1 MVNAASFLADI
12 GAATAQ
18 IGYATAKA
26 AVVQFSRDLDIHLAR
41 AGVRVNA
48 VLFGPIDTPTQR
60 AVFERNPGALDERL
74 VHWPMGRFGT
84 LEEAAATIAF
94 LASDDAGFITA
105 AAIPSTVVSPRHL
118 PCPYNH

>member
-1 MVNAASFLADI
+1 
-12 GAATAQ
+12 
-18 IGYATAKA
+18 
-26 AVVQFSRDLDIHLAR
+26 LAR

-60 AVFERNPGALDERL
+60 AVLERNPGALDERL
-74 VHWPMGRFGT
+74 VHWPDGRFGT
-84 LEEAAATIAF
+84 LEEAPATIAF

-118 PCPYNH
+118 PCV